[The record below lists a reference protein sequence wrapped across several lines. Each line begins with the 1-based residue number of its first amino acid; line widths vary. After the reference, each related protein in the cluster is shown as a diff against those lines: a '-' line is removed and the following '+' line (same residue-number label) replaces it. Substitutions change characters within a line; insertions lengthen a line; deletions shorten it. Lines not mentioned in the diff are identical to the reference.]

1 MTTRDSERRWPWT
14 VAGYALLLAI
24 VAAAAG
30 FIYDSAAPAH
40 RPMVIRLAVAV
51 VVAVVLLHLRSHFR
65 GDPRWDAPSPFE
77 DALRRQAPPPKL
89 DPGFVRLRDEV
100 ANGLASRS
108 YFRNI
113 LWPRLCALAQVRS
126 PPVTLVPPP
135 ERGWPGRGPTRR
147 DLAELIDH
155 IESARTDRP

>member
-30 FIYDSAAPAH
+30 FIHDSAAPAH
-40 RPMVIRLAVAV
+40 RPVVIRLAVAV
-51 VVAVVLLHLRSHFR
+51 VLAIVLIHLRSHFR

-77 DALRRQAPPPKL
+77 DALRRQAPSPKL
-89 DPGFVRLRDEV
+89 DPSFVRLRDEV

-113 LWPRLCALAQVRS
+113 LWPRLFALAQTHR
-126 PPVTLVPPP
+126 PPVALTPPP
-135 ERGWPGRGPTRR
+135 ERGWPGRGPARR
-147 DLAELIDH
+147 DLVELIDR